1 MKPIVQGWDTN
12 MEEQILIDQF
22 ITLQGHLRR
31 VAFVPRCAGTMQL
44 LPNYTDAVHAYN
56 CAMIY
61 LDLCTVKNLHPANE
75 VLIALL
81 THDNLEA
88 FTGDLLAPVK
98 DAINDRW
105 DEVERQVQ
113 NCAADLANLPDGS
126 YEMFCKLF
134 PRDEQMCVTL
144 NPAQLLLVKS
154 IDMYEYLVRMMEE
167 HNSGN
172 KTKQVW
178 RGLRYGTKT
187 LNARLSKLMNFKEE
201 YRFYDAIILGK
212 FMHVAY
218 QALLTEYKLWE
229 VVV

>member
-1 MKPIVQGWDTN
+1 
-12 MEEQILIDQF
+12 MEKQLLIDQF
-22 ITLQGHLRR
+22 IGLQQHLRR

-61 LDLCTVKNLHPANE
+61 LDLCTVNNLHPANE

-98 DAINDRW
+98 DAISDKW
-105 DEVERQVQ
+105 DETERQVQ
-113 NCAADLANLPDGS
+113 SRAVDLANLPDGS
-126 YEMFCKLF
+126 YDVFCKLF

-167 HNSGN
+167 HDCGN
-172 KTKQVW
+172 QTEQVLN
-178 RGLRYGTKT
+178 GLRYGTKT
-187 LNARLSKLMNFKEE
+187 LTARLSKLTAIKEE
-201 YRFYDAIILGK
+201 HCYYDAIILGK
-212 FMHVAY
+212 FMHTAY
-218 QALLTEYKLWE
+218 QALITEHDLWE
-229 VVV
+229 VIA

>member
-1 MKPIVQGWDTN
+1 MKQTVKGWDTN
-12 MEEQILIDQF
+12 MEDQILIDQF

-31 VAFVPRCAGTMQL
+31 VAFVPRCAGAMLL

-56 CAMIY
+56 CAMTY
-61 LDLCTVKNLHPANE
+61 LNLCTVNKLSPANE

-98 DAINDRW
+98 DAINGKW

-113 NCAADLANLPDGS
+113 NRAADLAHFPVGS
-126 YEMFCKLF
+126 YEAFCELF
-134 PRDEQMCVTL
+134 PRDEQMAVHL
-144 NPAQLLLVKS
+144 NKMEVLLVKS
-154 IDMYEYLVRMMEE
+154 IDMYEFLVRMMEE
-167 HNSGN
+167 YKCGN
-172 KTKQVW
+172 RNAWMLQSIK
-178 RGLRYGTKT
+178 YGTKSLNDRLHSLMT
-187 LNARLSKLMNFKEE
+187 LEGQNIKEGPC
-201 YRFYDAIILGK
+201 LGK

-229 VVV
+229 VIA

>member
-1 MKPIVQGWDTN
+1 

-56 CAMIY
+56 CAMTY
-61 LDLCTVKNLHPANE
+61 LNLCAVNKTTPICD
-75 VLIALL
+75 VLTTLL
-81 THDNLEA
+81 KHDNLEA

-98 DAINDRW
+98 DAINSKW

-113 NCAADLANLPDGS
+113 NRAADLAHLPNGS
-126 YEMFCKLF
+126 YEVFCELF
-134 PRDEQMCVTL
+134 PRDEQMVAHL
-144 NPAQLLLVKS
+144 NKMEVLLVKS

-167 HNSGN
+167 YKCGN

-178 RGLRYGTKT
+178 DGLRYGTKT
-187 LNARLSKLMNFKEE
+187 LNVRLSSLMSMEGQAVE
-201 YRFYDAIILGK
+201 TYPRFGK
-212 FMHVAY
+212 FMHTAY

-229 VVV
+229 VIA

>member
-1 MKPIVQGWDTN
+1 

-56 CAMIY
+56 CAMTY
-61 LDLCTVKNLHPANE
+61 LNLCAVHHATPTCE
-75 VLIALL
+75 VLTTLL
-81 THDNLEA
+81 KHDNLEA

-98 DAINDRW
+98 DAINGKW

-113 NCAADLANLPDGS
+113 NRAVDLAQLPEGS
-126 YEMFCKLF
+126 YEVFCELF
-134 PRDEQMCVTL
+134 PRDEQMVVHL
-144 NPAQLLLVKS
+144 NKMEILLVKS

-167 HNSGN
+167 YKCGN
-172 KTKQVW
+172 RTEMVW
-178 RGLRYGTKT
+178 NGLRYGTKT
-187 LNARLSKLMNFKEE
+187 LNARLSSLMALEE
-201 YRFYDAIILGK
+201 KVLVTSPHYGK

-218 QALLTEYKLWE
+218 QALLTEYRLWE
-229 VVV
+229 VIA

>member
-1 MKPIVQGWDTN
+1 
-12 MEEQILIDQF
+12 MEKQLLIDQF
-22 ITLQGHLRR
+22 IGLQNHLRR

-56 CAMIY
+56 CAMTY
-61 LDLCTVKNLHPANE
+61 LDLCAVNNLHPANE

-98 DAINDRW
+98 DAINDKW
-105 DEVERQVQ
+105 DETERQVQ
-113 NCAADLANLPDGS
+113 SRAVDLANLPDGS
-126 YEMFCKLF
+126 YEVFCQLF

-167 HNSGN
+167 HECGN
-172 KTKQVW
+172 NTEQVLN
-178 RGLRYGTKT
+178 GLRYGTKT
-187 LNARLSKLMNFKEE
+187 LTARLSKLTALKEE
-201 YRFYDAIILGK
+201 HRYYDAIILGK
-212 FMHVAY
+212 FMHIAY
-218 QALLTEYKLWE
+218 QALITEHELWE
-229 VVV
+229 VVA

>member
-1 MKPIVQGWDTN
+1 

-61 LDLCTVKNLHPANE
+61 LNLCAVHDTYPTCD
-75 VLIALL
+75 VLTALL
-81 THDNLEA
+81 KHDNLEA

-98 DAINDRW
+98 DTINGKW

-113 NCAADLANLPDGS
+113 NRAADLADLPAGS
-126 YEMFCKLF
+126 YEAFCELF
-134 PRDEQMCVTL
+134 PRDEQMVVHL
-144 NPAQLLLVKS
+144 NKMEVLLVKS

-167 HNSGN
+167 YKCGN
-172 KTKQVW
+172 RTEMV
-178 RGLRYGTKT
+178 RNGLHYGTKT
-187 LNARLSKLMNFKEE
+187 LNARLSSLMTLEGQIVKEGP
-201 YRFYDAIILGK
+201 RFGK
-212 FMHVAY
+212 FMHTAY
-218 QALLTEYKLWE
+218 QALLTENKLWE
-229 VVV
+229 VIA